1 MKSKDLNKQEQQ
13 SKQNT
18 KIAAKSNRPMTP
30 KSKVKYKHK
39 NHWLAQEDEDFDL
52 PILNYEEE

>member
-1 MKSKDLNKQEQQ
+1 MKSRDLNKQEQQ
-13 SKQNT
+13 SKQKD
-18 KIAAKSNRPMTP
+18 KIAGKSNRPMP
-30 KSKVKYKHK
+30 PKVKYKHK